1 MNILVVNERL
11 RPIGGTE
18 VYVHRQARVLTDLGH
33 EVVAVC
39 AEDDEPGTD
48 SPFARRY
55 QIPALFSAALNTSFV
70 QNAWRGGRA
79 LQDVLERHR
88 PDACLLHILDAPIGV
103 RILQALAPTLRFVHT
118 PWTYCPAGTRW
129 LRRSNQQCRAVQ
141 GIRCLQVTRREG
153 CMVAPSGAPLAIRQ
167 ALRRVGDMSLQAAYF
182 RQSTL
187 VCANSAYS
195 ADEVVRL
202 TGRSDNVRVLSPPV
216 VPSAATPRAPVSN
229 RVLFA
234 GRITR
239 EKGLSDLI
247 RAIVGLPQVHLVV
260 AGEGPERAKVASLAA
275 DLGVAPRVEWLGWV
289 DQITVDIAIQN
300 SSVVVM
306 PSLWAETFGL
316 TGIQAAMNRRPIVA
330 YDSGGVRDWL
340 TPEMGILV
348 RAGDVVA
355 LAAAIDS
362 LTRDP
367 VLAARLGDAA
377 YARAQSY
384 LPERHGVSLE
394 LLLRDACSRW
404 RAPG

>member
-11 RPIGGTE
+11 RPVGGTE
-18 VYVHRQARVLTDLGH
+18 IYVHRQARALTNLGH

-55 QIPALFSAALNTSFV
+55 PIPALFSAALNTSFLR
-70 QNAWRGGRA
+70 NAWAGARA
-79 LQDVLERHR
+79 LQEVLERHR
-88 PDACLLHILDAPIGV
+88 PDACLLHIFDAPIGV
-103 RILQALAPTLRFVHT
+103 RFLQLRAPTLRFVHT

-141 GIRCLQVTRREG
+141 GFRCLQVTRREG
-153 CMVAPSGAPLAIRQ
+153 CMVSPSGAPLPTRH

-182 RQSTL
+182 RHSTL

-229 RVLFA
+229 RIFFA

-247 RAIVGLPQVHLVV
+247 RALVEVPEVHLVV
-260 AGEGPERAKVASLAA
+260 AGDGPERATVAGLAA
-275 DLGVAPRVEWLGWV
+275 ELGVAPRVEWLGWV
-289 DQITVDIAIQN
+289 DQTIVDVAIQQ
-300 SSVVVM
+300 SSLVVM

-316 TGIQAAMNRRPIVA
+316 AGIQAAMNRRPIVA
-330 YDSGGVRDWL
+330 YDSGGIRDWL
-340 TPEMGILV
+340 TPDMGILV
-348 RAGDVVA
+348 RAGDISE
-355 LAAAIDS
+355 LAAGIDS

-367 VLAARLGDAA
+367 VRAARLGNAA

-394 LLLRDACSRW
+394 MLLRDACARW
-404 RAPG
+404 RAPR